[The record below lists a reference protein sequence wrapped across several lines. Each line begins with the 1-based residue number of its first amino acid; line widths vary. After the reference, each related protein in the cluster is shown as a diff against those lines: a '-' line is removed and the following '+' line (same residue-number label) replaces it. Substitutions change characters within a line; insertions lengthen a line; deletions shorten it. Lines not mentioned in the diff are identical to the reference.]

1 MQLRRKL
8 EAQEKIEMNECI
20 DGTWNGE
27 IKYSR
32 IFLNRI
38 QRYPSE
44 IFGNHS
50 AFLLHNCTTFLL
62 QEHVL
67 SPALKVSNSRYNS
80 LVKGQVNF
88 ACVFPPWIGCLNK
101 EEVEFSCTITATWLV
116 CSRFL
121 PLCFLRPVA
130 RFPESKVDC
139 FVVSYIYIYWEG
151 VKTCNKEGVH
161 KLLKIPICTWISGSG
176 CFINEISLYG

>member
-1 MQLRRKL
+1 
-8 EAQEKIEMNECI
+8 MNECI

-50 AFLLHNCTTFLL
+50 AFLLHNCTTFLQ

-67 SPALKVSNSRYNS
+67 SSALKVSNSRYNS